1 MILYRKG
8 FNIRQDS
15 HDLLNCIGATG
26 TPHCIKG
33 TEANAEDG
41 EISQI
46 REGVNRWRL
55 SPHLGV
61 NWERS

>member
-1 MILYRKG
+1 
-8 FNIRQDS
+8 
-15 HDLLNCIGATG
+15 LNCIGATG